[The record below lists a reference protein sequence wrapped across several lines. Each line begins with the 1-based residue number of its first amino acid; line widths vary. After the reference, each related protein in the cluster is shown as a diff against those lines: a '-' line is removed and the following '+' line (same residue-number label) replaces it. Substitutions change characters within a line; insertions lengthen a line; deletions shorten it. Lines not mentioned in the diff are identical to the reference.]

1 MRKLYKIE
9 IKETI
14 SDIVEIEAES
24 SSDAEYKAGEE
35 FYDGKHI
42 LDGIY
47 PQNKELTCKDIES
60 PSYISEKRKEEIFDE
75 LIDYVSE
82 HTIDEKDFYNAL
94 RNIIG
99 LTNEEITELGI
110 EVTRELIAIEPLR
123 DEEIVFED
131 GIMVSDDRS
140 LNAYIPLYYIDI
152 FKKFNIKEKEDVEYN
167 LYLNY
172 YRDED
177 KSIISIIEKNEKRD
191 IEYQYE
197 ASGPENSML
206 REKLNNYCI
215 EISGQTIEE
224 CFEDEE
230 EL

>member
-1 MRKLYKIE
+1 MKKLYKIE

-14 SDIVEIEAES
+14 SDIVEVEAES
-24 SSDAEYKAGEE
+24 SAEAEYEAEE
-35 FYDGKHI
+35 EYYDGKHI
-42 LDGIY
+42 LDGVY

-60 PSYISEKRKEEIFDE
+60 PSYISEKRKKEIFNE
-75 LIDYVSE
+75 LIDYVYE
-82 HTIDEKDFYNAL
+82 HTVDEKDFYNAL
-94 RNIIG
+94 KNIIR
-99 LTNEEITELGI
+99 LTNEEMTALDI
-110 EVTRELIAIEPLR
+110 EVTRELIAIEPLK

-131 GIMVSDDRS
+131 GVMIEDDRS

-152 FKKFNIKEKEDVEYN
+152 FKKFNIKEKENVEYN

-172 YRDED
+172 YKDED

-197 ASGPENSML
+197 ASSPENNML
-206 REKLNNYCI
+206 KEKLNKYCI

-224 CFEDEE
+224 YFEE
-230 EL
+230 EEVL

>member
-1 MRKLYKIE
+1 MKKLYKIE

-24 SSDAEYKAGEE
+24 SIEAEEEASEE

-47 PQNKELTCKDIES
+47 PQNREVTCIDVES

-82 HTIDEKDFYNAL
+82 HTVDEKDFYNAL
-94 RNIIG
+94 KNIIG
-99 LTNEEITELGI
+99 LTNEEMTTLGI
-110 EVTRELIAIEPLR
+110 EVTRELIAIEPLK

-131 GIMVSDDRS
+131 GVLISDDRS

-152 FKKFNIKEKEDVEYN
+152 FKKFNIQEKENVEYN

-172 YRDED
+172 YKDED

-197 ASGPENSML
+197 ASGPENNML
-206 REKLNNYCI
+206 KEKLNKYCI
-215 EISGQTIEE
+215 ETSGQTIEE
-224 CFEDEE
+224 YFEEEE